1 MTAEPSW
8 RRGRDLPVDELP
20 ACGLF
25 TANRGACLFGNLWFH
40 CAMSKGKKKF
50 QKSGDPQTTNFD
62 EAMRRGF
69 KVNPD
74 MRKRAQAVRKKSR

>member
-1 MTAEPSW
+1 MTLGGS
-8 RRGRDLPVDELP
+8 
-20 ACGLF
+20 
-25 TANRGACLFGNLWFH
+25 CLFGNLWFH

-50 QKSGDPQTTNFD
+50 QKAGLPPTNFD

-74 MRKRAQAVRKKSR
+74 MRKRAQANRKKSR